1 MMLSLSP
8 FLSLLLLL
16 NGISVG
22 RLPTTEAFIA
32 SSTLHHRR
40 LSPSLLSPPRSL
52 LFLAALVKNSPDD
65 EEFIYESSFVA
76 AAAAAAG
83 NDVRNDSNS
92 NSYQNKDDDDDDDE
106 EAENSSARTELKRQL
121 LTVAASY
128 DRGFSSTPAVRQSVE
143 DIIQQLAVTNPNKD
157 NASQGMNG
165 NSDNDDSGVVVPLK
179 GIWRLIWTTAY
190 DVVSLGALPIV
201 APSAIYQDI
210 RSPPAIINIIDFIPR
225 IILLGP
231 TSLLRAKVTT
241 RASIRDANRV
251 GLTFEGVVLQP
262 MELLGQ
268 KVDTLL
274 PPILTLD
281 FTLPQTIIRQLISL
295 VPGLN
300 TNDDRSNSNEG
311 KDTFATNNNDES
323 TGYFDVEYVDD
334 ELLIIR
340 QQVPGGVFVLVK
352 VDNCDP

>member
-1 MMLSLSP
+1 MMRSTFSIV
-8 FLSLLLLL
+8 SVLLLLL
-16 NGISVG
+16 GLI
-22 RLPTTEAFIA
+22 PTSTEAFIA
-32 SSTLHHRR
+32 SSPSRHRLL
-40 LSPSLLSPPRSL
+40 LSLSPPRSPIV
-52 LFLAALVKNSPDD
+52 FAASENNI
-65 EEFIYESSFVA
+65 F
-76 AAAAAAG
+76 
-83 NDVRNDSNS
+83 
-92 NSYQNKDDDDDDDE
+92 QNKDDKDDE
-106 EAENSSARTELKRQL
+106 KMNSSRTELKRQL
-121 LTVAASY
+121 LSVAASY
-128 DRGFSSTPAVRQSVE
+128 DRGFSSTPTVRQSVE
-143 DIIQQLAVTNPNKD
+143 DIIQQLAMINPNTDK
-157 NASQGMNG
+157 ASQGING
-165 NSDNDDSGVVVPLK
+165 RNDINITDDTNGDVPLK

-190 DVVSLGALPIV
+190 DVVSLGASPIV

-225 IILLGP
+225 ILLGP

-295 VPGLN
+295 VPGLI
-300 TNDDRSNSNEG
+300 TNDDSSNNEKVG
-311 KDTFATNNNDES
+311 NNNDES
-323 TGYFDVEYVDD
+323 PGYFDVEYVDE

-340 QQVPGGVFVLVK
+340 QQVPGGVFALVK
-352 VDNCDP
+352 VDSCDP